1 MFFCGVEQIFVTKI
15 SKACTC
21 VLSATFLK
29 ETMRFHKQN
38 NVLYL
43 EVVLVQLGPGQYQA
57 GPANTLG
64 ANESSACE
72 GVRVN
77 HFCQRS
83 PFAMHYLTGLPKVV
97 AQMEIARVTECVWAI
112 FVYRWLGFNI
122 VVSLASKRF
131 CLQ

>member
-1 MFFCGVEQIFVTKI
+1 
-15 SKACTC
+15 
-21 VLSATFLK
+21 
-29 ETMRFHKQN
+29 MRFHKQN

-77 HFCQRS
+77 MFYQRS
-83 PFAMHYLTGLPKVV
+83 LVAMHYLTGLPKLV

-112 FVYRWLGFNI
+112 FIYRLLGFNI
-122 VVSLASKRF
+122 VLSQASKRS
-131 CLQ
+131 CRQ